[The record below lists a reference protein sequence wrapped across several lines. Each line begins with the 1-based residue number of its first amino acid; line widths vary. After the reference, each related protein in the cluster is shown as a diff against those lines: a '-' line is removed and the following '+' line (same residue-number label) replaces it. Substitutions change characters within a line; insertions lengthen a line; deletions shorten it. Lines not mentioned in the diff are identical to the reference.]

1 MAGSKKHKQTWILK
15 YYPNYF
21 GKKGFR
27 RPNQSKAEVIS
38 LRGLS
43 QLAEKLKQAGE
54 ATYTEDR
61 LLVDLT
67 KLGYTRLIGSG
78 RVDSKLFVV
87 SEAWTK
93 GSEQKIAEAGGTI
106 VRPSQLQERS
116 SRGEA

>member
-1 MAGSKKHKQTWILK
+1 MAGSHKHKYTWILK
-15 YYPNYF
+15 YDPNYF
-21 GKKGFR
+21 GKRGFR
-27 RPNQSKAEVIS
+27 RPNQSKAKVIS

-54 ATYTEDR
+54 ATYIEDR
-61 LLVDLT
+61 LLVDLA

-93 GSEQKIAEAGGTI
+93 GSEQKIAEAEGRI
-106 VRPSQLQERS
+106 VKPSQAQ
-116 SRGEA
+116 GA